1 MIERAIENWLINTN
15 ERNYQTAFCQVLLH
29 KGHKIIYV
37 SSHRSM
43 EQGKDIVTIDE
54 NGDYCAYQL
63 KTGNIDLNKWRN
75 ILGEVK
81 ELIELP
87 ITHPSVDKTKIHKSF
102 LVANGEI
109 TDEVRIQIDQ
119 MNEDNQR
126 KGRMYSYLDI
136 INGQT
141 LLKEFIDAQGEFIP
155 KDLENFRLFLEL
167 FLTDGGDFLPKDN
180 FFSFLNN
187 AIFSDIPKQK
197 SKAISSI
204 SSSVIMTTYM
214 LSPYQIK
221 NNFYALFEAWTSLG
235 ACIVRYAQKAKLKK
249 EDWIGSFNLVKSEI
263 IRSLSLLKNETLK
276 REDFLEG
283 DWLGDGGLI
292 YRARATIVLGTLA
305 ALEVYLH
312 KTNES
317 YVKDE
322 KLLKSIKDNI
332 RILWCWGESAF
343 PYFFNIIKYLEFS
356 NEKQIAQSLLK
367 ALLEAIIKSNSPKSQ
382 AGLST
387 PYYSASDILEAVL
400 GINTERT
407 DFSQFAGSSYIL
419 ELIILMLAR
428 RDRRE
433 ILEKNWRKISH
444 IQFKEF
450 KLDDIEDIFLWR
462 TEKGVNHA
470 EFPKMTQ
477 SWKELVKEAND
488 FSRVPDLYLEYL
500 EYLDLLNFF
509 LLVCPHR
516 INKAIIGLLDKKY

>member
-37 SSHRSM
+37 SSHRPM

-54 NGDYCAYQL
+54 NGDSCAYQL

-87 ITHPSVDKTKIHKSF
+87 ITHPSVDKIKIHKSF

-167 FLTDGGDFLPKDN
+167 FLTDGVDFLPKDN

-187 AIFSDIPKQK
+187 TIFNNIPKQK
-197 SKAISSI
+197 SNAVSSI

-214 LSPYQIK
+214 LSAYQIK
-221 NNFYALFEAWTSLG
+221 NNFYALFEAWTSLSG
-235 ACIVRYAQKAKLKK
+235 CIVRYAKKAKLKK
-249 EDWIGSFNLVKSEI
+249 EDWIDSLNLVKSEI
-263 IRSLSLLKNETLK
+263 IRSLNLLKNETLK

-292 YRARATIVLGTLA
+292 YRARATIVLGALA

-312 KTNES
+312 KTNEN

-322 KLLKSIKDNI
+322 KLLGLIKNNMC
-332 RILWCWGESAF
+332 ILWCWGESAF
-343 PYFFNIIKYLEFS
+343 SYFFNIIKYLEIN
-356 NEKQIAQSLLK
+356 NEKQIAHSLLE
-367 ALLEAIIKSNSPKSQ
+367 ALLEAVIKSNSARSQ
-382 AGLST
+382 IGLPN
-387 PYYSASDILEAVL
+387 PYYSASGILETVL
-400 GINTERT
+400 GINTERI
-407 DFSQFAGSSYIL
+407 DFSQFAGSSYML
-419 ELIILMLAR
+419 EPIILMLAR

-450 KLDDIEDIFLWR
+450 KPDNIEDIFSWR
-462 TEKGVNHA
+462 TGEGVNHA

-477 SWKELVKEAND
+477 SWRELVKEAND
-488 FSRVPDLYLEYL
+488 FSGIPDLYL

-509 LLVCPHR
+509 ILICPHR
-516 INKAIIGLLDKKY
+516 INKSIIGILDREILKC